1 MANRTVS
8 LVEDLTA
15 GFLEENGLM
24 LWDCEFV
31 KEGRDWYLRLFIDKH
46 SVPPSARK

>member
-1 MANRTVS
+1 MANKTVS

-15 GFLEENGLM
+15 DFLKENDLM

-31 KEGRDWYLRLFIDKH
+31 KEGRDWFLRLYID
-46 SVPPSARK
+46 RTDGE